1 MTQNLSLFQCLYI
14 VTQISTKQDIFNE
27 WQLQI
32 GCWWLTDQL
41 ASNGFWSHAEQSKQN
56 TVLLLEAN
64 MRS

>member
-32 GCWWLTDQL
+32 GCLWLTDQL
-41 ASNGFWSHAEQSKQN
+41 ASNGFWSHAEQS
-56 TVLLLEAN
+56 
-64 MRS
+64 